1 MIQDRY
7 KFNDGREHMV
17 DKITF
22 METLHSVQEIV
33 KASPEPMSKEEIK
46 GYFQDMEL
54 SEEQQEMVYQFLL
67 TPQKEDA
74 ETEGEGQDFQGGEQP
89 QAKTKGRTAPKAA
102 KQSKNPHFQ
111 MYLREISAVP
121 SRTKEQQN
129 ILYQRLLAG
138 EESVMEEISHQW
150 LKKII
155 RIAEEYAT
163 ANVFLEDLVQE
174 GNISLLLGLRQ
185 LPEKGSEYG
194 LDSAEKLEAAQQ
206 KRLEKHLEELVREG
220 MQQYRQELEGEA
232 DSENTILA
240 KVSLVY
246 EARKALAEE
255 NGTDPTIQ
263 ELCAYTRIPPE
274 EIADIL
280 TLHEK
285 ARKKP

>member
-1 MIQDRY
+1 
-7 KFNDGREHMV
+7 MV

-22 METLHSVQEIV
+22 LETLHSVQEIV
-33 KASPEPMSKEEIK
+33 KASPEPLTKEEIR

-54 SEEQQEMVYQFLL
+54 SKEQQEMVYQFLL
-67 TPQKEDA
+67 TPPKEK
-74 ETEGEGQDFQGGEQP
+74 
-89 QAKTKGRTAPKAA
+89 AKTEKEKAEKEKA
-102 KQSKNPHFQ
+102 ENTHFQ

-121 SRTKEQQN
+121 SLTKEQQN

-138 EESVMEEISHQW
+138 EESVTEAISGQW

-155 RIAEEYAT
+155 HIAEEYAT
-163 ANVFLEDLVQE
+163 ADVFLEDLVQE
-174 GNISLLLGLRQ
+174 GNISLLLAMRQ
-185 LPEKGSEYG
+185 LVGKGSEYG
-194 LDSAEKLEAAQQ
+194 MEGAQTLEAAQQ
-206 KRLEKHLEELVREG
+206 KRLENRLEELVREG
-220 MQQYRQELEGEA
+220 MQQYREDLQGEA

-240 KVSLVY
+240 RVSLVY

>member
-33 KASPEPMSKEEIK
+33 KASPEPMSKEEIR

-67 TPQKEDA
+67 TPQKE
-74 ETEGEGQDFQGGEQP
+74 
-89 QAKTKGRTAPKAA
+89 K